1 MNNDRVRAVV
11 NATDVARLA
20 GVSQSA
26 VSRTFTEGASVSEK
40 TRLKVMEA
48 ATSLGYRPNLLAR
61 SLIKGKS
68 KIVGL
73 ALGNLENEFFPLAL
87 GAISKSL
94 SKAGRRVLV
103 FTADPNAEVDP
114 QIDELLNYRI
124 DALVLLSTSLS
135 SALAQRCQDAGIPVI
150 FFNRTAPVSGDICS
164 VTGDN
169 VQGAQAIG
177 RHMIDCGYRNI
188 AFMAGFIDSSTSHDR
203 EHAFTRFLTSKGLP
217 APMREVGHF
226 TREGAIIAAR
236 KLLSREDTPD
246 AIFCAND
253 HMAIATIDVARY
265 EFGLEIG
272 KDIGIVGFDDVP
284 MASWS
289 GYQLT
294 TYSQPIEPMAAK
306 VTDYIL
312 AHVKI
317 TKAEKNTI
325 IPGELVIR
333 KSTRPSK

>member
-1 MNNDRVRAVV
+1 MNDETSRPVA

-40 TRLKVMEA
+40 TRKKVVDA
-48 ATSLGYRPNLLAR
+48 AAAIGYRPNLLAR

-73 ALGNLENEFFPLAL
+73 AMGNLENEFFPLAL
-87 GAISKSL
+87 DALSKSL
-94 SKAGRRVLV
+94 SQAGHRVLI
-103 FTADPNAEVDP
+103 FTADPNAQVDA
-114 QIDELLNYRI
+114 QIDEVLNYRV

-135 SALAQRCQDAGIPVI
+135 SALAQRCHDAGIPVI
-150 FFNRTAPVSGDICS
+150 FFNRTAPVSGEIFS

-169 VQGAQAIG
+169 QTGSEKIG
-177 RHMIDCGYRNI
+177 RHLLECGYKNI

-203 EHAFTRFLTSKGLP
+203 ECVFTEFLVHQGLS
-217 APMREVGHF
+217 APIREVGHF
-226 TREGAIIAAR
+226 TREGALIAAR
-236 KLLSREDTPD
+236 KLLSAKNRPD

-272 KDIGIVGFDDVP
+272 REIGIAGFDDVP
-284 MASWS
+284 MASWP
-289 GYQLT
+289 GYQIT
-294 TYSQPIEPMAAK
+294 TFSQPVQPMAER
-306 VTDYIL
+306 VTDYVL
-312 AHVKI
+312 NEGKI
-317 TKAEKNTI
+317 AGAERHTV
-325 IPGELVIR
+325 IPGELIIR
-333 KSTRPSK
+333 ASTRTPK